1 VAKIHTTNSF
11 FPLPALNM
19 PRSAPRSEKPGY
31 TYNVT
36 MQQIFKNMWTVTRQN
51 MPQIYAESGHEKGT
65 KNI

>member
-1 VAKIHTTNSF
+1 
-11 FPLPALNM
+11 M

-51 MPQIYAESGHEKGT
+51 MPQIYVESGHEKGT